1 MKKVHLKSFSFEANG
16 EKRSEKYESLIR
28 LAIEHVDPKSG
39 GLNPVQMRKR
49 IRVLDALAALNMSS
63 DEAFLTLDDADAETL
78 RQCLQDL
85 PLAIVSK
92 PLVDAIDDICGQCV
106 EKHQMTATSV
116 G

>member
-1 MKKVHLKSFSFEANG
+1 MKSILLKSFFFDVNG
-16 EKRSEKYESLIR
+16 VRRNDTYESLIR

-39 GLNPVQMRKR
+39 GLSPAQMRKR

-92 PLVDAIDDICGQCV
+92 PLFEAIEDICGQCV
-106 EKHQMTATSV
+106 DRAAVS
-116 G
+116 